1 MTTWFAQNSSV
12 DIDSTNEWN
21 DAAGGGGAWLTWAS
35 LGAADILVANGK
47 TAIAI
52 NVDVTCGS
60 ITTAATGGSA
70 GGGFTLGAGR
80 TITCDVTAG
89 TTICVVLS
97 AVGAESFIVGNVLG
111 GGSTSAYG
119 VDISSSGVLSV
130 TGNVTGGSGS
140 NSYAIRNSSGVLS
153 VTGNVTGGSGS
164 NSYAIVNGLRSTIIT
179 GDVTGGS
186 GSATS
191 GGVFNGTGTVWIT
204 GNITATTA
212 VGGLGLLSATTGL
225 CIINSSALTASAN
238 GNVAVAATRLL
249 IHDSSTMEHTYR
261 TDNSGAPGV
270 ARSLYTGGTN
280 LGQPVEADVRYAT
293 TFGASTEYTGSLRV
307 PDPAYVNAGVLTDAT
322 VGTMSASLDATALRT
337 ALGMASANL
346 DTQIAT
352 LATPTNITAATGI
365 VLSGVTHTGA
375 IIPTVSTVTDG
386 AKSLTALSTV
396 TWTPTIAGYIDV
408 AVSSRNA
415 VTPPTVTEFN
425 ARTILA
431 AAYFDPAVDT
441 VARVTLVDTTT
452 TNTDMRGTD
461 GANTTAPATPANVSA
476 VTTTLA
482 ALLPAAL
489 VGGRIDA
496 SVGAVAT
503 DAINAAAIAAD
514 AVTEIQVGL
523 ATTLELA
530 KVPKVGGT
538 HVYTQ
543 VSADSGAK
551 TANVSISD
559 VV

>member
-1 MTTWFAQNSSV
+1 MYPRNAASPERIAIGAVVLIADGTVQTAGVAVKVVPFGATE
-12 DIDSTNEWN
+12 STGGGTVAYSADGVVLYTPTQAETNYTSIVFIASKSACIPASATVVTS
-21 DAAGGGGAWLTWAS
+21 AAGVAGQSYVGVVATDAINAAAI
-35 LGAADILVANGK
+35 AADAVTEIQNG
-47 TAIAI
+47 
-52 NVDVTCGS
+52 
-60 ITTAATGGSA
+60 
-70 GGGFTLGAGR
+70 
-80 TITCDVTAG
+80 
-89 TTICVVLS
+89 
-97 AVGAESFIVGNVLG
+97 
-111 GGSTSAYG
+111 
-119 VDISSSGVLSV
+119 
-130 TGNVTGGSGS
+130 
-140 NSYAIRNSSGVLS
+140 
-153 VTGNVTGGSGS
+153 
-164 NSYAIVNGLRSTIIT
+164 
-179 GDVTGGS
+179 
-186 GSATS
+186 
-191 GGVFNGTGTVWIT
+191 
-204 GNITATTA
+204 
-212 VGGLGLLSATTGL
+212 
-225 CIINSSALTASAN
+225 
-238 GNVAVAATRLL
+238 
-249 IHDSSTMEHTYR
+249 
-261 TDNSGAPGV
+261 
-270 ARSLYTGGTN
+270 
-280 LGQPVEADVRYAT
+280 
-293 TFGASTEYTGSLRV
+293 
-307 PDPAYVNAGVLTDAT
+307 
-322 VGTMSASLDATALRT
+322 
-337 ALGMASANL
+337 
-346 DTQIAT
+346 

-365 VLSGVTHTGA
+365 VLAGVEHTGA

-461 GANTTAPATPANVSA
+461 GANTTAPSTPANVSA

-523 ATTLELA
+523 ATALELA

>member
-1 MTTWFAQNSSV
+1 MATQTVEF
-12 DIDSTNEWN
+12 
-21 DAAGGGGAWLTWAS
+21 GAPT
-35 LGAADILVANGK
+35 
-47 TAIAI
+47 
-52 NVDVTCGS
+52 
-60 ITTAATGGSA
+60 
-70 GGGFTLGAGR
+70 GR
-80 TITCDVTAG
+80 TITAKIFAVGSDTVVESVTATEATNRLG
-89 TTICVVLS
+89 TYTADFTDAAAGVYK
-97 AVGAESFIVGNVLG
+97 IVAFDSVITPPLA
-111 GGSTSAYG
+111 TWW
-119 VDISSSGVLSV
+119 VDL
-130 TGNVTGGSGS
+130 TLT
-140 NSYAIRNSSGVLS
+140 
-153 VTGNVTGGSGS
+153 
-164 NSYAIVNGLRSTIIT
+164 
-179 GDVTGGS
+179 
-186 GSATS
+186 
-191 GGVFNGTGTVWIT
+191 
-204 GNITATTA
+204 TATFYA
-212 VGGLGLLSATTGL
+212 YEMPVSV
-225 CIINSSALTASAN
+225 IQ
-238 GNVAVAATRLL
+238 
-249 IHDSSTMEHTYR
+249 
-261 TDNSGAPGV
+261 SG
-270 ARSLYTGGTN
+270 
-280 LGQPVEADVRYAT
+280 
-293 TFGASTEYTGSLRV
+293 
-307 PDPAYVNAGVLTDAT
+307 
-322 VGTMSASLDATALRT
+322 
-337 ALGMASANL
+337 
-346 DTQIAT
+346 

-415 VTPPTVTEFN
+415 VTPPTVAEFN

-482 ALLPAAL
+482 ALLPVAL

-523 ATTLELA
+523 ATALELA